1 MSYWACARLMPRQEA
16 LALHC
21 LGLAGYETYLPRLRE
36 RRVSR
41 GRRITVTPPL
51 FPGYL
56 FILIQLQWHTARWS
70 PGVAAVIRDGEC
82 PAKVPDTV
90 ITEIRG
96 RECGGLIELPKL
108 SDMKIGERV
117 RVTRG
122 PFSGLQGLYSGQSS
136 RQRVE
141 ILLSILGAAQRVT
154 LPRGDV
160 ELALGPTLG

>member
-1 MSYWACARLMPRQEA
+1 MGYWTAAQLMPRQEA

-21 LGLAGYETYLPRLRE
+21 LKLAGYETYLPRLRE

-70 PGVAAVIRDGEC
+70 PGIAAIIRDGEC
-82 PAKVPDTV
+82 PAKVSDAV
-90 ITEIRG
+90 IAEIRG

-108 SDMKIGERV
+108 PGMKIGERV

-122 PFSGLQGLYSGQSS
+122 PFSGLEGLYSGQSS

-141 ILLSILGAAQRVT
+141 ILLRILGASQRVT
-154 LPRGDV
+154 LPRGDI
-160 ELALGPTLG
+160 ELALGLELK